1 MTKAQ
6 KEAKAKEP
14 KKNRKVTVILLCNYG
29 KEKPNTTIEV
39 DDLIATSLFNDG
51 LAKKVWYVYS
61 TKRL

>member
-51 LAKKVWYVYS
+51 LAKKV
-61 TKRL
+61 